1 MFLIELFIYHL
12 QLVTGV
18 MCSYYIVVV
27 VVVYKNTELV
37 GLCTLF

>member
-27 VVVYKNTELV
+27 VVYKNTELV